1 MTLFDYSH
9 ILTDIVDK
17 LSDNNSYRGLFH
29 QHKDG
34 EPLPSGKALE
44 EIIDLSRAI
53 LFPGYF
59 GKSNINSQ
67 NINYRTDSGRSVLRS
82 GEQRYGN
89 KRRTLPRYG
98 CPYCI

>member
-67 NINYRTDSGRSVLRS
+67 NIN
-82 GEQRYGN
+82 
-89 KRRTLPRYG
+89 
-98 CPYCI
+98 

>member
-9 ILTDIVDK
+9 ILTDTVDK
-17 LSDNNSYRGLFH
+17 LSDNNSYGGLFH

-67 NINYRTDSGRSVLRS
+67 TSCLRNRFRQDCAS
-82 GEQRYGN
+82 E
-89 KRRTLPRYG
+89 
-98 CPYCI
+98 